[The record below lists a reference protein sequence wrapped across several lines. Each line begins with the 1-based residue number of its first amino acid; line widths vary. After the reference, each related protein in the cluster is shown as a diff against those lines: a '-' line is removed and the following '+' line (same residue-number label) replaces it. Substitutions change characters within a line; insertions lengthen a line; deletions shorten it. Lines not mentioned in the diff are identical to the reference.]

1 MNLNLK
7 KPIVFFD
14 LEATGA
20 NVAKDRIIDI
30 STLKIYPDGTKE
42 SWTSLVNPE
51 MPISEEASE
60 VNGIY
65 DKDVA
70 DAPTFKEVGAKV
82 FEIFDGSDIGGYNS
96 NNYDIPM
103 LMEEFHRVDIDFT
116 IDDVETVDVFRI
128 FTKMEPRD
136 LVSAYKFYC
145 GKTLV
150 DAHSASADVMATY
163 EVLLAQLDKYEDLD
177 NDVSSLHKLSMDS
190 RFVDMGRRMVKK
202 KGVVYFNFGK
212 FKGQPVKDVLKKD
225 PGYYSWIMRSDFL
238 RDTKAKLTAIKNEL
252 EG

>member
-1 MNLNLK
+1 MKLK
-7 KPIVFFD
+7 LSKPIVFFD

-30 STLKIYPDGTKE
+30 STLKINPDGSE
-42 SWTSLVNPE
+42 EAWTCLVNPE
-51 MPISEEASE
+51 MPISAEASE

-70 DAPTFKEVGAKV
+70 DAPTFREIGQKV
-82 FEIFDGSDIGGYNS
+82 FDIFNGADIGGYNS
-96 NNYDIPM
+96 NNFDIPM

-116 IDDVETVDVFRI
+116 IDDIETVDVYRI

-145 GKTLV
+145 DKTLV
-150 DAHSASADVMATY
+150 DAHSASADVKATY
-163 EVLLAQLDKYEDLD
+163 EVLLAQLDKYDKLE
-177 NDVSSLHKLSMDS
+177 NDVSFLHKISMDS

-202 KGVVYFNFGK
+202 NGVVLFNFGK
-212 FKGQPVKDVLKKD
+212 FKGQAVKDVLKKD
-225 PGYYSWIMRSDFL
+225 PGYYAWIMRSDFL

-252 EG
+252 DS

>member
-1 MNLNLK
+1 MKLKLK

-20 NVAKDRIIDI
+20 NVAKDRIVDI
-30 STLKIYPDGTKE
+30 STLKIYPDGREETY
-42 SWTSLVNPE
+42 TSLVNPQ

-70 DAPTFKEVGAKV
+70 DAPTFKEIGSVV
-82 FEIFDGSDIGGYNS
+82 FEIFDGADIGGYNS

-103 LMEEFHRVDIDFT
+103 LMEEFHRADIDFT

-128 FTKMEPRD
+128 FTKKEPRD

-145 GKTLV
+145 DKTLV
-150 DAHSASADVMATY
+150 DAHSASADVKATY
-163 EVLLAQLDKYEDLD
+163 EVLLAQLDKYDDLE
-177 NDVSSLHKLSMDS
+177 NDVSFLHKLSKDS
-190 RFVDMGRRMVKK
+190 RFVDMGRRMVQKN
-202 KGVVYFNFGK
+202 GVVFFNFGK
-212 FKGQPVKDVLKKD
+212 FKGQPVKEVLKKD
-225 PGYYSWIMRSDFL
+225 PGYYAWIMRSDFL

>member
-1 MNLNLK
+1 MKLKLK

-20 NVAKDRIIDI
+20 NVAKDRIVEI
-30 STLKIYPDGTKE
+30 STLKIQPDGSEET
-42 SWTSLVNPE
+42 WTTRVNPE
-51 MPISEEASE
+51 MPISAEASE

-70 DAPTFKEVGAKV
+70 DAKTFRELGPKV
-82 FEIFDGSDIGGYNS
+82 FEIFDGADIGGYNS
-96 NNYDIPM
+96 NNFDIPM

-136 LVSAYKFYC
+136 LVSAYKFFC
-145 GKTLV
+145 NKTLV
-150 DAHSASADVMATY
+150 DAHSASADVLATY
-163 EVLLAQLDKYEDLD
+163 EVLLAQLDKYDELE
-177 NDVSSLHKLSMDS
+177 NDVSSLHKISMDS
-190 RFVDMGRRMVKK
+190 RFVDMGRRMVRKN
-202 KGVVYFNFGK
+202 GVAYFNFGK
-212 FKGQPVKDVLKKD
+212 FKGQPVKEVLKKD

-238 RDTKAKLTAIKNEL
+238 QDTKAKLTAIKNEL